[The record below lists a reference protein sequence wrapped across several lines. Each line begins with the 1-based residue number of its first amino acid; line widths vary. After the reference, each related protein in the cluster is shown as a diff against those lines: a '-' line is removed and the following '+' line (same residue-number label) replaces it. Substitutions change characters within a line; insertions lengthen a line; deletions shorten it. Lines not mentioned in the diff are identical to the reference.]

1 MRRIEHPRA
10 YVQCHRWLRATPVA
24 LRSHLKAWRCC
35 VAVVA
40 MLAVAT
46 DGFIP
51 AARAEAPIADPEVH
65 GSPSQAAER
74 HLDQTIILEQ
84 RLLKARPN
92 DAEAYFGLADA
103 YVRKGRQTGDIT
115 YFNLA
120 GAALGKSLAIA
131 PNLVAAIREL
141 ALVLYTMHD
150 FAGASNQAER
160 AIALD
165 PTGSYAYGVLGDAD
179 LETGRYQEAQKA
191 YDTMVE
197 LRGDLYSYCRRAGL
211 RSVRGDPAG
220 AIADLNQAIRFGVQ
234 TSDAPEHLAWAQW
247 QLGNEYYLI
256 GRLGDAESWYQG
268 SLNSYHGYYRALAG
282 LAQVRAAQGR
292 FPEAATLYQQA
303 IAVIPLPEYAASLG
317 DVYAMMGR
325 EEDARK
331 QHDLVEFIAKLNGL
345 NRILYNRSLVYY
357 YADHDVHVEQ
367 AVALAAE
374 ELKVRDDIY
383 GHDAMAWALY
393 KQGKP
398 GAALVHAVRAT
409 SLGTKDSKLYY
420 HAGLIYSALGK
431 KGDARKNLA
440 RALALNPHFQPLQ
453 DRICLSALESVGGHP
468 SKYAAAAVSKR
479 P

>member
-1 MRRIEHPRA
+1 MAPGSLA
-10 YVQCHRWLRATPVA
+10 
-24 LRSHLKAWRCC
+24 KMWRCLMLT
-35 VAVVA
+35 VAI
-40 MLAVAT
+40 AT
-46 DGFIP
+46 VLTCGLVP
-51 AARAEAPIADPEVH
+51 AGMAEAPLADPAVH
-65 GSPSQAAER
+65 ESPSQAAER

-84 RLLKARPN
+84 KLLKARPN

-120 GAALGKSLAIA
+120 DGALRKSLAIQ
-131 PNLVAAIREL
+131 PSLVPALREL
-141 ALVLYTMHD
+141 ALVLYTVHD
-150 FAGASNQAER
+150 FAGASKQAER

-179 LETGRYQEAQKA
+179 LETGRYGEAQKA

-211 RSVRGDPAG
+211 KSVRGDSAG
-220 AIADLNQAIRFGVQ
+220 AIADLKQATRFGVQ

-247 QLGNEYYLI
+247 QLGNEYYLV
-256 GRLGDAESWYQG
+256 GHLGNAESWYQV

-282 LAQVRAAQGR
+282 MAQVRAAQGR
-292 FPEAATLYQQA
+292 LMEAASLYRQA

-317 DVYAMMGR
+317 DVYTMMGR
-325 EEDARK
+325 KEDAKK

-393 KQGKP
+393 KQGKAE
-398 GAALVHAVRAT
+398 AALSHAVRAIA
-409 SLGTKDSKLYY
+409 LGTKDSKLYY
-420 HAGLIYSALGK
+420 HAGLIYSALGRK
-431 KGDARKNLA
+431 SDARKNLA
-440 RALALNPHFQPLQ
+440 KALALNRHFQPVQ
-453 DRICLSALESVGGHP
+453 DRICASELEALGGEP
-468 SKYAAAAVSKR
+468 SKYAAAAISKR